1 MLYRST
7 QLPLI
12 ERARACNSRWNN
24 FAVFADEIFKNFNIF
39 IIYLFDSLR
48 GKAAKLFA
56 LKQRT
61 IGFLISFFIFA
72 VFASRETSCEL
83 ILLRLLRKPFSFT
96 EVPTLNSATVKASC
110 PRTITSSSK
119 NTFRGISASNCLDA
133 WLIVNSITAVPP
145 GV

>member
-48 GKAAKLFA
+48 GKATK
-56 LKQRT
+56 
-61 IGFLISFFIFA
+61 
-72 VFASRETSCEL
+72 
-83 ILLRLLRKPFSFT
+83 LLRLNRGRLAFLSLSLSLLSLR
-96 EVPTLNSATVKASC
+96 LVK
-110 PRTITSSSK
+110 RV
-119 NTFRGISASNCLDA
+119 ISIPNK
-133 WLIVNSITAVPP
+133 
-145 GV
+145 